1 MTITTN
7 MLNQQAQYQQDY
19 HHGRKISLSK
29 NQAPLSREPATNTL
43 QPNNQQRITTVTIEQ
58 LQTHSGSFSVS
69 EQQNIEAIQED
80 IYDRP
85 LTGRVKM
92 MKLILEST
100 FGESITFVRSNLS
113 NRASSLG
120 IEAIPSEVS
129 SLNGEV
135 PVNQEQQ
142 EIQLRFGQ
150 QTFNSNDRL
159 TVEEWQLHQQELS
172 YNMQGEFDIN
182 GQHLSLDYSFYIAS
196 KKIQYNSFETT
207 AAALKDPLI
216 VQFGNQS
223 IGEISGQESFDIN
236 QDNKM
241 DNLPVF
247 SGDVGYLVYDKNGN
261 NKADNGS
268 ELFGPTSG
276 NGFNE
281 LAQLDENNNGFLDKE
296 DSAYQQLYIWQP
308 DNSTW
313 LSLADAGIEAI
324 STQAIATPYT
334 FYDKNDEVQAQ
345 LRNSSFAISESGR
358 GFGVHQ
364 VDVRI

>member
-7 MLNQQAQYQQDY
+7 VLNQQAQYQQDY

-29 NQAPLSREPATNTL
+29 NQTPLTDEPNSNTIST
-43 QPNNQQRITTVTIEQ
+43 NNQQRLTAVSIEQ
-58 LQTHSGSFSVS
+58 LQTFSGSLSVS
-69 EQQNIEAIQED
+69 EQQEINSIQED

-100 FGESITFVRSNLS
+100 FGESISLIRSDLS
-113 NRASSLG
+113 NKASSLDM
-120 IEAIPSEVS
+120 EAIPKES
-129 SLNGEV
+129 SSPNSKSPE
-135 PVNQEQQ
+135 NQESQ
-142 EIQLRFGQ
+142 EIQLRFGHQ
-150 QTFNSNDRL
+150 IFNSNDRL
-159 TVEEWQLHQQELS
+159 TVEEWQIHKQELS
-172 YNMQGEFDIN
+172 YQMQGEFDIN

-196 KKIQYNSFETT
+196 EKIQYNSFETT

-216 VQFGNQS
+216 VQFGDQS

-236 QDNKM
+236 QDNNM
-241 DNLPVF
+241 DNLPFF
-247 SGDVGYLVYDKNGN
+247 SGDVGYLVYDKNAN

-296 DSAYQQLYIWQP
+296 DSAYQQLYLWQP
-308 DNSTW
+308 DKNTW

-358 GFGVHQ
+358 GLGVHQ

>member
-7 MLNQQAQYQQDY
+7 SLNQQAHYQQDY
-19 HHGRKISLSK
+19 HHGRKVSLSE
-29 NQAPLSREPATNTL
+29 NQAPPSNASETSRA
-43 QPNNQQRITTVTIEQ
+43 NNQPDNQSDNQPRLDTLAIEM
-58 LQTHSGSFSVS
+58 LRTFSTSRSIS
-69 EQQNIEAIQED
+69 EQQAYDPNQED

-100 FGESITFVRSNLS
+100 FGESIALVSTNMSNKIKPVDIQDIPQD
-113 NRASSLG
+113 SSPANNEFPGVQIRLG
-120 IEAIPSEVS
+120 
-129 SLNGEV
+129 
-135 PVNQEQQ
+135 Q
-142 EIQLRFGQ
+142 
-150 QTFNSNDRL
+150 NSFMAGDRL
-159 TVEEWQLHQQELS
+159 TVEEWQIHQQELS
-172 YNMQGEFDIN
+172 YKMQGEFDIN
-182 GQHLSLDYSFYIAS
+182 GKQLSLDYSFTLARE
-196 KKIQYNSFETT
+196 KIKYTSFETT

-216 VQFGNQS
+216 VQFGEQS
-223 IGEISGQESFDIN
+223 LGEISGQESFDIN
-236 QDNKM
+236 QDHKM

-247 SGDVGYLVYDKNGN
+247 LGDVGYLVYDKNAN

-296 DSAYQQLYIWQP
+296 DSAYQKLYLWQP
-308 DNSTW
+308 DKNTW

-324 STQAIATPYT
+324 NTDAIATPYT
-334 FYDKNDEVQAQ
+334 FYDKDDVVQAQ
-345 LRNSSFAISESGR
+345 LRNSSFAVSESGR
-358 GFGVHQ
+358 GLGVHQ